1 MKNTAILTPAGS
13 LGRIYNSAIDALIW
27 KIGPQAHADA
37 YVGDHDGGFA
47 ESEFAGKYLDTCV
60 RLAATDHDPERAAK
74 AFQDAKTVARSI
86 ISNQYA
92 DGYIGG
98 MVRGKEKCAFAVW
111 NQAFTMI
118 GLCSFAAA
126 FPRDPL
132 AEAAKEAARKIA
144 HYNAKIF
151 MNDKSILDGG
161 NNGSQHLSLLLGLTR
176 LYKLSP
182 DELTRD
188 FIVHI
193 VGCIESSD
201 NNFFSFDSIL
211 DLRSKKGIENFV
223 ILIGMLEYGDL
234 FDDLS
239 ALAACEKYWD
249 ELAETQIRKN
259 GNGTV
264 HEVWT
269 DGGNKPR
276 LVGLDENPDENCV
289 AVGWIELS
297 LALYWRKGGKKYIDA
312 VERSVFNHL
321 LGALSEDGTDFAYY
335 QPNFGRRITKTIDG
349 YYQCCRYRGFSAVSL
364 LPLLTFRRAGDT
376 LESMLYTGC
385 EYSDDDVKICE
396 KSIYPYG
403 NRAEIKVEKTGISLK
418 TLRLRTPDNAGMSV
432 HIDGQIFTDIQD
444 GYIVLDLEKLPE
456 KFTVDIDFDIKP
468 VLNLVDID
476 GKKYAYGEY
485 GCLLLA
491 EEFDC
496 PDCTVDDGRDAENKK
511 LVTGFYLDIVRNNSK
526 IRLQRDEKLSETDSF
541 ELYRTDFTA
550 VDKRFTDFA
559 SAGREDGKAF
569 TVFVPVAE

>member
-1 MKNTAILTPAGS
+1 MKNTAILTKAGS
-13 LGRIYNSAIDALIW
+13 LGKIYNSAVDALIW

-161 NNGSQHLSLLLGLTR
+161 NNGNQHLAPARADKTH
-176 LYKLSP
+176 KLSP

-193 VGCIESSD
+193 VGCMESSD

-239 ALAACEKYWD
+239 ALAACETGTNSPKPRS
-249 ELAETQIRKN
+249 ERTETAPSTKSGPTAETNRASSGSMKTPTKTASRSA
-259 GNGTV
+259 GSSSRSRSTR
-264 HEVWT
+264 E
-269 DGGNKPR
+269 KA
-276 LVGLDENPDENCV
+276 E
-289 AVGWIELS
+289 
-297 LALYWRKGGKKYIDA
+297 KYIDA

-364 LPLLTFRRAGDT
+364 LPSARSDAPGTR
-376 LESMLYTGC
+376 SSPMLYTGC

-418 TLRLRTPDNAGMSV
+418 TLRLRTPENAGMSV
-432 HIDGQIFTDIQD
+432 RIDGQDFTETQD

-456 KFTVDIDFDIKP
+456 KFTIDVDFDIKP

-476 GKKYAYGEY
+476 GKKFAYGEY

-550 VDKRFTDFA
+550 GDKRFTDFA

>member
-1 MKNTAILTPAGS
+1 MKIESNKIGGA
-13 LGRIYNSAIDALIW
+13 LGRVYDSAINELIFG
-27 KIGPQAHADA
+27 KDPQDHADA
-37 YVGDHDGGFA
+37 YAGRHDFPFA
-47 ESEFAGKYLDTCV
+47 EIEFAGKYLDTCV
-60 RLAATDHDPERAAK
+60 RVAVTDNNEDRAAK
-74 AFQDAKTVARSI
+74 AFLDAKTVVRSVI
-86 ISNQYA
+86 MNQRE

-98 MVRGKEKCAFAVW
+98 LRDGCEKEWFSVW

-118 GLCSFAAA
+118 GLCSYAAA
-126 FPRDPL
+126 FPRDSL
-132 AEAAKEAARKIA
+132 ADAAREAARKIA
-144 HYNAKIF
+144 KYNAKIF
-151 MNDKSILDGG
+151 MGDKSILD
-161 NNGSQHLSLLLGLTR
+161 GSQHLSLLLGLTR

-193 VGCIESSD
+193 VGCMESSD

-297 LALYWRKGGKKYIDA
+297 LALYQRKGGKKYIDA

-418 TLRLRTPDNAGMSV
+418 TLKLRTPENAGMSV
-432 HIDGQIFTDIQD
+432 HIDGQNFTETQD

-456 KFTVDIDFDIKP
+456 KFTIDVDFDIKP

-550 VDKRFTDFA
+550 GDKRFTDFA